1 MMRTTLSRIAC
12 RRLRLHA
19 LMRQAVLASVMLA
32 SEGTIPVPGGDVWY
46 RRVGDGPGTPIL
58 LLHGGP
64 GSSSL
69 GTDLWLGDLP
79 NQRPV
84 VYYDQ
89 LGGGRSSRPDD
100 ESLWTVDHFVAELA
114 RVRDVLGLDDV
125 HVVGHSWG
133 TMLLASYLST
143 GPSGVRTATFSSPC
157 LSARQWARDQEVHL
171 AAMPAGFRATIDR
184 CERDG
189 TTDTEEYQSAM
200 IAYYQRHVLR
210 AEPWPDIAFEILT
223 GINAAVYG
231 CMWGSS
237 EWHVTG
243 TLADFDATQ
252 WLPDL
257 TLPLLF
263 TCGQHDEA
271 RPETV
276 SSHASLAPNARVHV
290 FPGASHMT
298 QLEVPDEYREVLAAF
313 VAEHDA

>member
-1 MMRTTLSRIAC
+1 MVT
-12 RRLRLHA
+12 
-19 LMRQAVLASVMLA
+19 
-32 SEGTIPVPGGDVWY
+32 SEGTISVQGGDVWY
-46 RRVGDGPGTPIL
+46 RRVGEGPGTPIL
-58 LLHGGP
+58 FLHGGP

-69 GTDLWLGDLP
+69 GTDLWLADLP
-79 NQRPV
+79 DQRPV

-89 LGGGRSSRPDD
+89 LGGGLSSRPDD
-100 ESLWTVDHFVAELA
+100 VSLWSVDRFVAELA

-125 HVVGHSWG
+125 HLVGHSWG
-133 TMLLASYLST
+133 AMLLAAYLST

-157 LSARQWARDQEVHL
+157 LDARQWARDQEVHL
-171 AAMPAGFRATIDR
+171 AAMSPDFRAVIDR

-189 TTDTEEYQSAM
+189 TTDTEEYETAV

-210 AEPWPDIAFEILT
+210 ADPWPEIAFEIVA

-231 CMWGSS
+231 HMWGSS

-243 TLADFDATQ
+243 TLADFDARP

-276 SSHASLAPNARVHV
+276 RDHASMAPNARVHV
-290 FPGASHMT
+290 FPGASHFA
-298 QLEVPDEYREVLAAF
+298 QLEVPDEYRRVLGEF
-313 VAEHDA
+313 VAAHDD